1 LVVLELKNPKKKIA
15 NLFRLLG
22 YGEFKFFIWQFWIL
36 VLDFNFIFIFLVFGL
51 VVLRIMVMV

>member
-1 LVVLELKNPKKKIA
+1 LVVLELKNPKTNA

-36 VLDFNFIFIFLVFGL
+36 FLFS
-51 VVLRIMVMV
+51 